1 MRTHWSDR
9 DRLWEMDRE
18 RELRD
23 KRDGRHSR
31 YDRDRPGAPRDPYL
45 KDSRYDLYSKD
56 RSSDY
61 PPPPKRREYGVPSST
76 EREKYRSS
84 RDEHDIAST
93 STVVKPTDSRAGLS
107 SEHPTHSKSLS
118 GRSSEHSPSNS
129 VSFDRNAPS
138 SRKELTSRSQ
148 PGSDDLFP
156 HLLGENGEPA
166 KKREPET
173 KRQVNQ
179 PPASQTPVS
188 SKQAEKPR
196 PKTPSAR
203 SSASTSPALSTQRT
217 SSLPGSLESTASSS
231 LSSTLSSSNTTAVE
245 PCRSKSTPSSSSKPN
260 LHEVLKNSIAK
271 PVPIKSEKSAAS
283 TSSADTLI
291 GVSDSKPKLQSDIFS
306 HPKAHINHKPELPE
320 LSPINT
326 SRTKEVAEKKTN
338 VSQSS
343 PSAIRNG
350 SMTDTNRKQD
360 NKEKP
365 KHISSENLNNANDLK
380 PVLAEKEG
388 KTKTPQSISSKV
400 SPTLSETAQV
410 KSTTIPDATSE
421 TKISKKA
428 QPASTVSTGLATKA
442 STPSSASK
450 SKSISKPLSK
460 SAESIG
466 EVPVPKSP
474 STISKASK
482 EAPKNELKID
492 PKNRRKPVAESG
504 TITGSKLK
512 SIDRKGPELNADT
525 SAKSKVESKTETAV
539 RLNLQSKT
547 EVTIKS
553 TPESTA
559 EHTPGSKT
567 LDTNKPT
574 PRSESESDIAAK
586 PKVSSK
592 PLNISSSKVESTT
605 EITSKSSPEVEADT
619 SGKAKNYMKIREDSK
634 DEPKVG
640 LTFKSKLE
648 TGFQS
653 KHQLNSKSESQTKSE
668 SRLELKSGSK
678 PEPTPASKPEST
690 PMSKPESTPV
700 SKPESTPVSKPGSK
714 PEPKPE
720 SKSESRPESK
730 LESKS
735 ESKPES
741 KSEPKPESKPE
752 PKPESSSGPS
762 VELNIE
768 TGSKPVDTPLR
779 EPKSAV
785 KGIITDSSLE
795 GLKKDAKVDATET
808 AFQIV
813 NSADKQQASPT
824 SVSNQLNHIVSE
836 VATKDKVHNNLDV
849 TKTAK
854 DAKPEPT
861 FLNAQLVKSGNKSLT
876 ETESKLANANDE
888 KDVTSHGNVQ
898 VTDTPELSEKD
909 RELLRRTATIPPL
922 EKLPLKTVK
931 DEEDLPLAFPLNKL
945 EQGIHDIQQ
954 LSESELHANMKYI
967 PAKPIKSLEEY
978 PFYLQNQKTNDFKVC
993 KVLFNQISK
1002 HKKQLHEDSLVYQQ
1016 RFKKLKTSWLRY
1028 CKASENSHN
1037 LTFFNQD
1044 NDALL
1049 ADSNG
1054 SGSSRRSRNHG
1065 DSVRSEAE
1073 YMEILANLERE
1084 SARDP
1089 SVRAK
1094 LTSAV
1099 VPSLIFDPIERD
1111 EIRYIDTNNFVA
1123 DKSIPYK
1130 RLMSDNVDNFT
1141 PEEHEAFCEAYVL
1154 SPKQFGK
1161 ISKVMGGR
1169 RSFNDCVLHYY
1180 QTKKQVDYKSLLL
1193 NRNRRT
1199 TRKGRKKAQK
1209 EKEKAIA
1216 RNAAELALATE
1227 EPKQEVSSEPA
1238 VKIEVN
1244 GTVPVVSAKAADD
1257 SEKKRQAP
1265 DVDSPAESTRK
1276 RVKKTRGAVA
1286 KALKEKKK
1294 AEESETNDTNS
1305 PLPET
1310 SDAPSSSQ
1318 QKSYWSVSENNLF
1331 QQLLLSYGSNW
1342 AKIAKHFK
1350 TKSYVMV
1357 KNHCSKNQE
1366 WIKLAAETDEKIAKG
1381 IPVPAPPDTIDL
1393 DVRKRKPHGDSS
1405 QSRGNSAVST
1415 PVQRPVTPSNLNDD
1429 LRLNTLPVQQPS
1441 SAEAALRNA
1450 LDKRYINRTSSPST
1464 YQQPQ
1469 TQSVH
1474 SRTQSQSQLF
1484 QHNQPQPQHIQEQAV
1499 PFAPSRPAHS
1509 SIQSLLQT
1517 SDESNYS
1524 KPLSIASLSGNS
1536 RTLPVPPALSRSSS
1550 PQNQIKP
1557 LPKLTEHQPSA
1568 MLTQGYNMENKT
1580 SFSYNGITATASNIS
1595 SLPSARP
1602 MESITRPGYYLPGQ
1616 NLPAGANSGYYLP
1629 QQQEKEQANKKQEN
1643 QVSYYSQTYD
1653 PISGEIKGG
1662 LSHQRTASSGS
1673 RGMALS
1679 NITDMPARS
1688 YNSSTVSTNTSP
1700 YAPLPST
1707 YSAPK
1712 SRPNSLSSLLNPV
1725 SSNESRPA
1733 SASLTPVQ
1741 PAATPI
1747 SQPGRTGWY
1756 DAARESIT
1764 PAAPPVASSFTQNSK
1779 GQVLLPSLTGITP
1792 NASRPFS
1799 TMFSDQTRGAG
1810 SSSAESSAAST
1821 LVGKSSSV
1829 LGSPYNPEQPSNR
1842 SGYLSLPSLSGHPN
1856 FGSSSTGPSIL
1867 NTVSST
1873 PSSVYPSSI
1882 TGQQPTFNSYNH
1894 MRAPDQAVDQ
1904 VTQHSSFFS
1913 NTRSTLPLSNPG
1925 QPAAS
1930 TNPPYGSYDYMSK
1943 ESNERGLP
1951 PPSSLNSH
1959 QRR

>member
-1 MRTHWSDR
+1 M
-9 DRLWEMDRE
+9 ERE

-45 KDSRYDLYSKD
+45 KDSRYDSYSKD
-56 RSSDY
+56 RGPDY
-61 PPPPKRREYGVPSST
+61 PPPPKRRDYGPPSST
-76 EREKYRSS
+76 ERDKYRSS
-84 RDEHDIAST
+84 RDEHDLVPT
-93 STVVKPTDSRAGLS
+93 STAVKPADLRTGLS
-107 SEHPTHSKSLS
+107 SEHPIHSKSLS
-118 GRSSEHSPSNS
+118 GRTSDHSPNNS
-129 VSFDRNAPS
+129 VYFDRNASS
-138 SRKELTSRSQ
+138 SRKELTLRPP

-166 KKREPET
+166 KKREPES

-179 PPASQTPVS
+179 PPTSQQSTS
-188 SKQAEKPR
+188 SKQVEKPR
-196 PKTPSAR
+196 SKAVSTR
-203 SSASTSPALSTQRT
+203 SSTTTSPALPTQKT
-217 SSLPGSLESTASSS
+217 SSLFDSLESTALSS
-231 LSSTLSSSNTTAVE
+231 LNSTPSSSNATSVE
-245 PCRSKSTPSSSSKPN
+245 PSRSKSTPSSSSKPN

-271 PVPIKSEKSAAS
+271 PAPIKSGKSAAS
-283 TSSADTLI
+283 TSSTDTLN
-291 GVSDSKPKLQSDIFS
+291 GASNSKPKLQNDIFS
-306 HPKAHINHKPELPE
+306 NTKASSNKKPEQPE
-320 LSPINT
+320 LSFIHT
-326 SRTKEVAEKKTN
+326 SRSEEVAEKKAK
-338 VSQSS
+338 VISRSS
-343 PSAIRNG
+343 LSAIRNG
-350 SMTDTNRKQD
+350 SMQDTSKKQD
-360 NKEKP
+360 DKKKLESISAENPNKVNDSKP
-365 KHISSENLNNANDLK
+365 AL
-380 PVLAEKEG
+380 VEKER
-388 KTKTPQSISSKV
+388 KAKAPHNIPSKV
-400 SPTLSETAQV
+400 SPILSEAAQATN
-410 KSTTIPDATSE
+410 TTILDATSGP
-421 TKISKKA
+421 KLLKKT
-428 QPASTVSTGLATKA
+428 QLTSIVSTGSATKVSA
-442 STPSSASK
+442 PSSESKSRPISKLPSKSVGSVGEVTILKSSSTIFKGSNETQRNELNVDSKDRRNPIAETGPILGSK
-450 SKSISKPLSK
+450 SKSIS
-460 SAESIG
+460 
-466 EVPVPKSP
+466 
-474 STISKASK
+474 
-482 EAPKNELKID
+482 
-492 PKNRRKPVAESG
+492 
-504 TITGSKLK
+504 
-512 SIDRKGPELNADT
+512 RKGFESEVDT
-525 SAKSKVESKTETAV
+525 SAKSKPESKTETNV
-539 RLNLQSKT
+539 KMKSDSKL
-547 EVTIKS
+547 EISIKS
-553 TPESTA
+553 KAESKPESKPESTPA
-559 EHTPGSKT
+559 PKP
-567 LDTNKPT
+567 LNPNKPISLFD
-574 PRSESESDIAAK
+574 SEYGSSINPK
-586 PKVSSK
+586 PSSK
-592 PLNISSSKVESTT
+592 PVNVSGSSLESKTD
-605 EITSKSSPEVEADT
+605 ITNNSSLKVKSDT
-619 SGKAKNYMKIREDSK
+619 SGKAKNDLKIREDAK
-634 DEPKVG
+634 DEPKLG
-640 LTFKSKLE
+640 FTFESKLD
-648 TGFQS
+648 TNSQS
-653 KHQLNSKSESQTKSE
+653 KHQLNPKSESQSKSDSKSESKAE
-668 SRLELKSGSK
+668 SK
-678 PEPTPASKPEST
+678 PQSKPESQA
-690 PMSKPESTPV
+690 ES
-700 SKPESTPVSKPGSK
+700 
-714 PEPKPE
+714 EP
-720 SKSESRPESK
+720 
-730 LESKS
+730 

-741 KSEPKPESKPE
+741 KPELKSESKHESKPE
-752 PKPESSSGPS
+752 PTESKPESNESKPELKPKSKSGS
-762 VELNIE
+762 NVELKFE
-768 TGSKPVDTPLR
+768 LGSKPVNGLIS

-785 KGIITDSSLE
+785 KSITYSSREDLTKE
-795 GLKKDAKVDATET
+795 MKPDANPEIV
-808 AFQIV
+808 FQTVI
-813 NSADKQQASPT
+813 STDEQQASAAT
-824 SVSNQLNHIVSE
+824 ASNPVNDIVSK
-836 VATKDKVHNNLDV
+836 VATDKAHEGLDV
-849 TKTAK
+849 TETVKDTKT
-854 DAKPEPT
+854 EPT
-861 FLNAQLVKSGNKSLT
+861 SLKAQSARSEIKSLIGA
-876 ETESKLANANDE
+876 ENQSVNINGE
-888 KDVTSHGNVQ
+888 KDVTPHADVEM
-898 VTDTPELSEKD
+898 TDTPVLSETD
-909 RELLRRTATIPPL
+909 REFLRRTATIPPL
-922 EKLPLKTVK
+922 EKRPLKVLK
-931 DEEDLPLAFPLNKL
+931 DEENLPLIFPLNKL

-967 PAKPIKSLEEY
+967 STKPIKSLEEY

-993 KVLFNQISK
+993 KVLFNQISE
-1002 HKKQLHEDSLVYQQ
+1002 HKKQLHEGSIIYQQ

-1037 LTFFNQD
+1037 FTSLKQE

-1049 ADSNG
+1049 VDSNA

-1099 VPSLIFDPIERD
+1099 VPALIFDPIERD
-1111 EIRYIDTNNFVA
+1111 EIRYVDTNNFVA

-1130 RLMSDNVDNFT
+1130 RLMSDNIDNFT

-1227 EPKQEVSSEPA
+1227 EPKPEVLSDPV

-1244 GTVPVVSAKAADD
+1244 GTVPAVPVKAADD
-1257 SEKKRQAP
+1257 SDRKRQAP
-1265 DVDSPAESTRK
+1265 DAEAPTESTRK
-1276 RVKKTRGAVA
+1276 RVKKTRGAAA
-1286 KALKEKKK
+1286 KALKERKKV
-1294 AEESETNDTNS
+1294 EESEAIDINS

-1310 SDAPSSSQ
+1310 SDVPSSSQ

-1366 WIKLAAETDEKIAKG
+1366 WIKLAAETDEKIAND

-1393 DVRKRKPHGDSS
+1393 DVRKRKSNGDSTH
-1405 QSRGNSAVST
+1405 SRGNSAVST

-1429 LRLNTLPVQQPS
+1429 LRPNTLPVQQPS

-1450 LDKRYINRTSSPST
+1450 LDKRYVNRTSSPST
-1464 YQQPQ
+1464 HQQSQPQ
-1469 TQSVH
+1469 PVH
-1474 SRTQSQSQLF
+1474 SHSQSQPQLF
-1484 QHNQPQPQHIQEQAV
+1484 QHHQLQPQHLQEQAI
-1499 PFAPSRPAHS
+1499 PFAQSRPAHS

-1524 KPLSIASLSGNS
+1524 KPLSIASLSGNN

-1568 MLTQGYNMENKT
+1568 LLTQGYGTENKT
-1580 SFSYNGITATASNIS
+1580 SFPYNGITATASSIS

-1602 MESITRPGYYLPGQ
+1602 LESITRPGYYLPGQ
-1616 NLPAGANSGYYLP
+1616 TLPAGANNGYYLH
-1629 QQQEKEQANKKQEN
+1629 QQQEKEQAGKKQEN

-1662 LSHQRTASSGS
+1662 LNHQRTVSNGS

-1679 NITDMPARS
+1679 NITDMPART
-1688 YNSSTVSTNTSP
+1688 YNSSTASTSTNS
-1700 YAPLPST
+1700 YVPLPST

-1725 SSNESRPA
+1725 SNNESR
-1733 SASLTPVQ
+1733 SASVILKPAPPV
-1741 PAATPI
+1741 ATPI
-1747 SQPGRTGWY
+1747 FQPGRTGWY
-1756 DAARESIT
+1756 DAARELIT

-1779 GQVLLPSLTGITP
+1779 GQVLLPSLAGITS
-1792 NASRPFS
+1792 NASSRPFS
-1799 TMFSDQTRGAG
+1799 TMFADQTRGAD
-1810 SSSAESSAAST
+1810 SASAESSAASA
-1821 LVGKSSSV
+1821 LVGNSSSV

-1842 SGYLSLPSLSGHPN
+1842 SGYLSLPSLSGRPN
-1856 FGSSSTGPSIL
+1856 FGSNSIGPSIL
-1867 NTVSST
+1867 STISST

-1913 NTRSTLPLSNPG
+1913 NTRSTLPLPNPG
-1925 QPAAS
+1925 QPVALA
-1930 TNPPYGSYDYMSK
+1930 NPPYGGYDCMSK